1 MRLTSSLHS
10 RMRLRSDAGF
20 TMIFVLG
27 VLAVVMGLSVA
38 AFAAVKS
45 DLPLTSNDSL
55 QKQAYAAAQA
65 GVQRYL
71 YDLDQDSEFWTQC
84 KNGGPSWINDPVS
97 TPANRSTL
105 NRTAVPG
112 ATNYPA
118 YAVELLPAAGQATY
132 TQCSTANPVASMI
145 QTGGNG
151 GGTIRIRATGFAG
164 PTGSVM
170 RTITANLR
178 EQSFLDYE
186 WFTNYETSDPILQ
199 VAKAYQGTGDTA
211 IEPPDLCAL
220 TPVTG
225 CGSSYATA
233 LTGAVKQCGQYRY
246 DPPAGSATTVG
257 YDRYSNNTAGY
268 GSGNFFS
275 DGKASDVCDDISFIS
290 KDSINGPFH
299 TNDQAEYCGSP
310 TFGRSSADN
319 IEFGAS
325 PGFVQSTSNGCA
337 GSPVVHGNV
346 NGVISI
352 LKPPPSNASLKT
364 IASSAYTFTGTTCI
378 TLSTA
383 TATSGI
389 TIAQTNASYPSC
401 FSPGIPTTNMPYP
414 SNGVLYVANGTCSLT
429 YDVDNP
435 IYTGNSGCG
444 TVYVSG
450 VDDTPLTIAAEND
463 IVIDGNLTYA
473 NTSTSMLGLIA
484 NNFIRVYH
492 PVGSQP
498 LTNNTAACTTSSSN
512 TPDPLK
518 SGVTIDAMLLSL
530 QHSFV
535 VDQYNCGS
543 SALGTI
549 TLLGGIAQNFR
560 GPVGTNSGGTVS
572 TGYAKSYTYDDRLRY
587 EEPPHF
593 IDPVQGSWR
602 VSRQTECDTTAC

>member
-1 MRLTSSLHS
+1 MRLIAALHS
-10 RMRLRSDAGF
+10 RLRLRSEAGF
-20 TMIFVLG
+20 TMIFILG
-27 VLAVVMGLSVA
+27 VLVVVMGLSVA

-71 YDLDQDSEFWTQC
+71 YALDQDSEFWTQC
-84 KNGGPSWINDPVS
+84 APTSSTWINNPVS
-97 TPANRSTL
+97 TAAARSTL
-105 NRTAVPG
+105 KKTPVPG
-112 ATNYPA
+112 ATGYPA
-118 YAVELLPAAGQATY
+118 YAVELLPAAGQSTY
-132 TQCSTANPVASMI
+132 TQCSTSNPVASMI
-145 QTGGNG
+145 QTGGSG
-151 GGTIRIRATGFAG
+151 GGTIRIRATGYAG
-164 PTGSVM
+164 ANGSVM
-170 RTITANLR
+170 RTITANLK

-199 VAKAYQGTGDTA
+199 VASAYQSTGDTA

-220 TPVTG
+220 KPVTG
-225 CGSSYATA
+225 CGSSYASA
-233 LTGAVKQCGQYRY
+233 LSGAVSQCGQYRY
-246 DPPAGSATTVG
+246 APPAGSSSTVG

-268 GSGNFFS
+268 GNGNFFKDS
-275 DGKASDVCDDISFIS
+275 KASDVCDDISFIS

-299 TNDQAEYCGSP
+299 TNDQAEYCGTP
-310 TFGRSSADN
+310 TFGRSLADN
-319 IEFGAS
+319 IEFGYS
-325 PGFVQSTSNGCA
+325 PGFVQSSSSGCTGPPKVNG
-337 GSPVVHGNV
+337 NQT
-346 NGVISI
+346 GVISI

-364 IASSAYTFTGTTCI
+364 IASLSYTGTTCI
-378 TLSTA
+378 QLQVGS
-383 TATSGI
+383 I
-389 TIAQTNASYPSC
+389 LVAQPGVAPNASIPSC
-401 FSPGIPTTNMPYP
+401 FSTGLTYTSTPYP
-414 SNGVLYVANGTCSLT
+414 TNGVLYVANGTCSLT
-429 YDVDNP
+429 YNVDNP
-435 IYTGNSGCG
+435 IYTGNTGCG

-463 IVIDGNLTYA
+463 IVIDGNLTY
-473 NTSTSMLGLIA
+473 NNPSTSMLGLIA

-492 PVGSQP
+492 PVDSQP

-512 TPDPLK
+512 SPDPLK

-535 VDQYNCGS
+535 VDQYNCGT
-543 SALGTI
+543 SALGAI

-602 VSRQTECDTTAC
+602 VQRQSECDKSAC